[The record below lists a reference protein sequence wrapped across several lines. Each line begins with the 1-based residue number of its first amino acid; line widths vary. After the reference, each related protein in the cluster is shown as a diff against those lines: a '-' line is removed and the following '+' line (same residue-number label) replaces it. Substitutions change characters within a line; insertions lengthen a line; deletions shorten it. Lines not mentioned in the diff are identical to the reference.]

1 MGKNYEY
8 ILFDLD
14 GTLTDSGPGIMNAF
28 AYAIEHMGGQAP
40 GKEQLRHFAGPP
52 LKVTFGQI
60 LGYSPEDTEKAIGF
74 YREYYNEM
82 GGVFENKVY
91 PGIRE
96 LLAELKNAGKHLM
109 VATSKG
115 VHGTTTVLDH
125 FDLRRYFDFVSAA
138 ENQDRAQKTER
149 IRCALEAC
157 GIKDLSLA
165 VMIGDRENDI
175 DAANQIGIDSIGVL
189 YGYGDREEL
198 VSAGATYLAE
208 TAEEVRN
215 LLL

>member
-1 MGKNYEY
+1 MKKTYEY

-28 AYAIEHMGGQAP
+28 SYAIRNMGGP
-40 GKEQLRHFAGPP
+40 PMTPEQLRHFAGPP
-52 LKVTFGQI
+52 LKVTFGQT
-60 LGYSPEDTEKAIGF
+60 LGYSPEDAEKAIGF

-82 GGVFENKVY
+82 GGVYENEVY
-91 PGIRE
+91 SGIRE
-96 LLAELKNAGKHLM
+96 LLTELKNAGKHLM

-138 ENQDRAQKTER
+138 PNQDQAQKTER
-149 IRCALEAC
+149 IRCALEQS
-157 GIKDLSLA
+157 GITDLSLA

-175 DAANQIGIDSIGVL
+175 SAAKEIGIDSIGVL
-189 YGYGDREEL
+189 YGYGDQEEL
-198 VSAGATYLAE
+198 MSAGATYLAE
-208 TAEEVRN
+208 NAETVRD